1 MLSWTFISDCY
12 QFLARHGYSMTVSEY
27 NGIQI
32 QKARDRNAANWECK
46 DQGIILDEHIRALSD
61 SYFARCDYESF
72 SKLP

>member
-1 MLSWTFISDCY
+1 MSDCY

-46 DQGIILDEHIRALSD
+46 TDGQNFIGKIYRS
-61 SYFARCDYESF
+61 SSGRVYFARCDYESF
-72 SKLP
+72 S

>member
-1 MLSWTFISDCY
+1 
-12 QFLARHGYSMTVSEY
+12 MTVSEY
-27 NGIQI
+27 NAIQI